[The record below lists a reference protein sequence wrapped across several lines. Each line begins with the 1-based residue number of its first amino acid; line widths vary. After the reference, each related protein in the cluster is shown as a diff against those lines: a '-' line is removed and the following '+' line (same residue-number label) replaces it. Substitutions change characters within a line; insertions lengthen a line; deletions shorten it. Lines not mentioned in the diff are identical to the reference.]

1 MYAACMGDEV
11 SILWVGA
18 KRCWEGSASNRAK
31 RVNIGEA
38 MTKECSYMPFV
49 TR

>member
-1 MYAACMGDEV
+1 MGDEV

-18 KRCWEGSASNRAK
+18 KREGSASNRAK